1 MRVLNHKEIIMK
13 NELNEGEK
21 KIIYTLKQIMND
33 NSPMPDPIIKNG
45 ILLDKT
51 MLVIVGPPK
60 SKKTFLAQNL
70 ALAIASGKSFA
81 NFEITESK
89 KVLYFLAEGGYYPN
103 RDRLQKMGADFSEKY
118 MENFMLSLFTYL
130 PINHDVAYNTMHN
143 FIKDSGTEVVVI
155 DPLIKFHDVDE
166 NSASQLSDVFG
177 KIRRLI
183 RKLKVSVI
191 LVHHTGKVVSKGGRG
206 SSALVGEYDSCIT
219 IKINKDSPNS
229 INLSYD
235 TRHTESPISNQIHFN
250 PDTFWFE
257 SDEGLLK
264 LLMEN
269 GGSMLKKDFL
279 SSYDKPKSTT
289 YRYIN
294 KAVKAGQIK
303 EEEGVLEVVE
313 TE

>member
-1 MRVLNHKEIIMK
+1 M
-13 NELNEGEK
+13 
-21 KIIYTLKQIMND
+21 IYTLKEIIND
-33 NSPMPDPIIKNG
+33 HSPMPEPIIKNG

-81 NFEITESK
+81 NFEITKPK

-118 MENFMLSLFTYL
+118 MENFELSLLSYL
-130 PINHDVAYNTMHN
+130 PINQNDSYKKMYNI
-143 FIKDSGTEVVVI
+143 IKNSGAEVVVI

-166 NSASQLSDVFG
+166 NSASQISDVFG
-177 KIRRLI
+177 RIRELI
-183 RKLKVSVI
+183 QELEISVK

-289 YRYIN
+289 YRYLN

>member
-1 MRVLNHKEIIMK
+1 
-13 NELNEGEK
+13 
-21 KIIYTLKQIMND
+21 
-33 NSPMPDPIIKNG
+33 MPEPIIKNG

-81 NFEITESK
+81 NFEITKPK

-130 PINHDVAYNTMHN
+130 HINHDDAYNTMHN

-177 KIRRLI
+177 RIRGLI
-183 RKLKVSVI
+183 RELKVSVI

-229 INLSYD
+229 IKLLSYD
-235 TRHTESPISNQIHFN
+235 TRHTEPPVNNQICFN

-257 SDEGLLK
+257 TDDGILK
-264 LLMEN
+264 LLMEH
-269 GGSMLKKDFL
+269 GGSMPKEDFL
-279 SSYDKPKSTT
+279 CSYDKPQSTA
-289 YRYIN
+289 YRHIL
-294 KAVKAGQIK
+294 KAEKAGQVK
-303 EEEGVLEVVE
+303 DEGGVLEVVE

>member
-1 MRVLNHKEIIMK
+1 M
-13 NELNEGEK
+13 
-21 KIIYTLKQIMND
+21 IYTLKQIIND
-33 NSPMPDPIIKNG
+33 HSPMPEPIIKNG

-51 MLVIVGPPK
+51 MLVLVGPPK
-60 SKKTFLAQNL
+60 SKKTFLAQNI

-81 NFEITESK
+81 NFEITKPK

-103 RDRLQKMGADFSEKY
+103 RDRLQKMGAYFSEKY
-118 MENFMLSLFTYL
+118 MENFMLSLFSYM
-130 PINHDVAYNTMHN
+130 PINHNDAYNTMYN
-143 FIKDSGTEVVVI
+143 FIKDSGAEVVVI
-155 DPLIKFHDVDE
+155 DPLIRFHDVDE

-177 KIRRLI
+177 RIRILI
-183 RKLKVSVI
+183 NELKVSVI
-191 LVHHTGKVVSKGGRG
+191 LVHHTGKVETRGGRG

-219 IKINKDSPNS
+219 IHKGLDNAIK
-229 INLSYD
+229 LSYD
-235 TRHTESPISNQIHFN
+235 TRHTESPISNQVHFN

>member
-1 MRVLNHKEIIMK
+1 L
-13 NELNEGEK
+13 
-21 KIIYTLKQIMND
+21 IYTLKEIIND
-33 NSPMPDPIIKNG
+33 HSPMPEPIIKNG

-81 NFEITESK
+81 NFEITKPK

-103 RDRLQKMGADFSEKY
+103 RDRLQKMGAYFSEKY
-118 MENFMLSLFTYL
+118 MEDFMLSLFSYL
-130 PINHDVAYNTMHN
+130 PINHNDDYNTMYN
-143 FIKDSGTEVVVI
+143 LIKASGAEVVVI

-177 KIRRLI
+177 KIRGLI
-183 RKLKVSVI
+183 NELKVSVI
-191 LVHHTGKVVSKGGRG
+191 LVHHTGKVESRGGRG

-219 IKINKDSPNS
+219 IHKGSDNAIK
-229 INLSYD
+229 LSYD
-235 TRHTESPISNQIHFN
+235 TRHTEPPVNNQICFN

-257 SDEGLLK
+257 TDDGILE
-264 LLMEN
+264 LLMEH
-269 GGSMLKKDFL
+269 GGSMPKKDFL
-279 SSYDKPKSTT
+279 SSYDKHQSTA
-289 YRYIN
+289 YRHIS
-294 KAVKAGQIK
+294 KAEKAGQIK
-303 EEEGVLEVVE
+303 DEGGVLEMVE

>member
-1 MRVLNHKEIIMK
+1 L
-13 NELNEGEK
+13 
-21 KIIYTLKQIMND
+21 IYTLKEIIND
-33 NSPMPDPIIKNG
+33 HSPMPEPIIKNG

-81 NFEITESK
+81 NFEITKPK

-118 MENFMLSLFTYL
+118 MENFELSLLSYL
-130 PINHDVAYNTMHN
+130 PINQNDSYKKMYNI
-143 FIKDSGTEVVVI
+143 IKNSGAEVVVI

-166 NSASQLSDVFG
+166 NSASQISDVFG
-177 KIRRLI
+177 RIRELI
-183 RKLKVSVI
+183 QELEISVK

-257 SDEGLLK
+257 SDEGLVK

-269 GGSMLKKDFL
+269 DGSMLKKDFL
-279 SSYDKPKSTT
+279 SSYGKPKSTT
-289 YRYIN
+289 YRYLK

-313 TE
+313 AE

>member
-1 MRVLNHKEIIMK
+1 
-13 NELNEGEK
+13 
-21 KIIYTLKQIMND
+21 
-33 NSPMPDPIIKNG
+33 MPEPIIKNG

-51 MLVIVGPPK
+51 MLVLVGPPK
-60 SKKTFLAQNL
+60 SKKTFLAQNI

-81 NFEITESK
+81 NFEITKPK

-103 RDRLQKMGADFSEKY
+103 RDRLQKMGAYFSEKY
-118 MENFMLSLFTYL
+118 MENFMLSLFSYM
-130 PINHDVAYNTMHN
+130 PINHNDAYNTMYN
-143 FIKDSGTEVVVI
+143 FIKDSGAEVVVI
-155 DPLIKFHDVDE
+155 DPLIRFHDVDE

-177 KIRRLI
+177 RIRILI
-183 RKLKVSVI
+183 NELKVSVI
-191 LVHHTGKVVSKGGRG
+191 LVHHTGKVETRGGRG

-219 IKINKDSPNS
+219 IHKGLDNAIK
-229 INLSYD
+229 LSYD
-235 TRHTESPISNQIHFN
+235 TRHTESPISNQVHFN

>member
-1 MRVLNHKEIIMK
+1 MN
-13 NELNEGEK
+13 NELKKGEK

-60 SKKTFLAQNL
+60 SKKTFLAQNI

-89 KVLYFLAEGGYYPN
+89 KVLYFLAEGGYFPN
-103 RDRLQKMGADFSEKY
+103 RDRLQKICADFKEEY
-118 MENFMLSLFTYL
+118 MKNYMLELITYL
-130 PINHDVAYNTMHN
+130 PINHEDHYKNMYEL
-143 FIKDSGTEVVVI
+143 IKASGAEVVVI

-177 KIRRLI
+177 RIRGLI
-183 RKLKVSVI
+183 RELKVSVI

-264 LLMEN
+264 SLMDS
-269 GGSMLKKDFL
+269 GGSMQKKDFIN
-279 SSYDKPKSTT
+279 SFDKSPATA
-289 YRYIN
+289 YRYISRA
-294 KAVKAGQIK
+294 KKAGLLK
-303 EEEGVLEVVE
+303 DEDGKLELVE

>member
-1 MRVLNHKEIIMK
+1 M
-13 NELNEGEK
+13 
-21 KIIYTLKQIMND
+21 IYTLKEIIND
-33 NSPMPDPIIKNG
+33 HSPMPEPIIKDG
-45 ILLDKT
+45 ILLEET

-81 NFEITESK
+81 NFEITKPK

-118 MENFMLSLFTYL
+118 MENFELSLLSYL
-130 PINHDVAYNTMHN
+130 PINQNDSYKKMYNI
-143 FIKDSGTEVVVI
+143 IKNSGAEVVVI

-166 NSASQLSDVFG
+166 NSASQISDVFG
-177 KIRRLI
+177 RIRELI
-183 RKLKVSVI
+183 QELEISVK

-219 IKINKDSPNS
+219 IKINKDLPNS

-235 TRHTESPISNQIHFN
+235 TRHTESPLSNQIHFN

-257 SDEGLLK
+257 SDQGLLK

>member
-1 MRVLNHKEIIMK
+1 
-13 NELNEGEK
+13 
-21 KIIYTLKQIMND
+21 
-33 NSPMPDPIIKNG
+33 MPEPIIKNG

-81 NFEITESK
+81 NFEITKPK

-118 MENFMLSLFTYL
+118 MENFELSLLSYL
-130 PINHDVAYNTMHN
+130 PINQNDSYKKMYNI
-143 FIKDSGTEVVVI
+143 IKNSGAEVVVI

-166 NSASQLSDVFG
+166 NSASQISDVFG
-177 KIRRLI
+177 RIRELI
-183 RKLKVSVI
+183 QELEISVK

-257 SDEGLLK
+257 SDEGLVK

-269 GGSMLKKDFL
+269 DGSMLKKDFL
-279 SSYDKPKSTT
+279 SSYGKPKSTT
-289 YRYIN
+289 YRYLK

-313 TE
+313 AE

>member
-1 MRVLNHKEIIMK
+1 
-13 NELNEGEK
+13 
-21 KIIYTLKQIMND
+21 
-33 NSPMPDPIIKNG
+33 MPEPIIKNG

-81 NFEITESK
+81 NFEITKPK

-118 MENFMLSLFTYL
+118 MENFELSLLSYL
-130 PINHDVAYNTMHN
+130 PINQNDSYKKMYNI
-143 FIKDSGTEVVVI
+143 IKNSGAEVVVI

-166 NSASQLSDVFG
+166 NSASQISDVFG
-177 KIRRLI
+177 RIRELI
-183 RKLKVSVI
+183 QELEISVK

-235 TRHTESPISNQIHFN
+235 TRHTESPLSNQIHFN

-257 SDEGLLK
+257 SDQELLK

-279 SSYDKPKSTT
+279 SSYGKPPSTT

>member
-1 MRVLNHKEIIMK
+1 M
-13 NELNEGEK
+13 
-21 KIIYTLKQIMND
+21 IYTLKQIIND
-33 NSPMPDPIIKNG
+33 HSPMPEPIIKNG
-45 ILLDKT
+45 ILLDET
-51 MLVIVGPPK
+51 MLVLVGPPK
-60 SKKTFLAQNL
+60 SKKTFLAQNI

-81 NFEITESK
+81 NFEITKPK

-103 RDRLQKMGADFSEKY
+103 RDRLQKMGAYFSEKY
-118 MENFMLSLFTYL
+118 MENFMLSLFSYM
-130 PINHDVAYNTMHN
+130 PINHNDAYNTMYN
-143 FIKDSGTEVVVI
+143 FIKDSGAEVVVI
-155 DPLIKFHDVDE
+155 DPLIRFHDVDE

-177 KIRRLI
+177 RIRILI
-183 RKLKVSVI
+183 NELKVSVI
-191 LVHHTGKVVSKGGRG
+191 LVHHTGKVETRGGRG

-219 IKINKDSPNS
+219 IHKGLDNAIK
-229 INLSYD
+229 LSYD

>member
-1 MRVLNHKEIIMK
+1 
-13 NELNEGEK
+13 
-21 KIIYTLKQIMND
+21 
-33 NSPMPDPIIKNG
+33 MPEPIIKNG
-45 ILLDKT
+45 ILLDET
-51 MLVIVGPPK
+51 MLVLVGPPK
-60 SKKTFLAQNL
+60 SKKTFLAQNI

-81 NFEITESK
+81 NFEITKPK

-103 RDRLQKMGADFSEKY
+103 RDRLQKMGAYFSEKY
-118 MENFMLSLFTYL
+118 MENFMLSLFSYM
-130 PINHDVAYNTMHN
+130 PINHNDAYNTMYN
-143 FIKDSGTEVVVI
+143 FIKDSGAEVVVI
-155 DPLIKFHDVDE
+155 DPLIRFHDVDE

-177 KIRRLI
+177 RIRILI
-183 RKLKVSVI
+183 NELKVSVI
-191 LVHHTGKVVSKGGRG
+191 LVHHTGKVETRGGRG

-219 IKINKDSPNS
+219 IHKGLDNAIK
-229 INLSYD
+229 LSYD
-235 TRHTESPISNQIHFN
+235 TRHTESPISNQVHFN

-279 SSYDKPKSTT
+279 SSYDKPKSTA

>member
-1 MRVLNHKEIIMK
+1 MNKEIK
-13 NELNEGEK
+13 KGEK
-21 KIIYTLKQIMND
+21 KFIYTLKQIMND
-33 NSPMPDPIIKNG
+33 NSPMPEPIIKNG

-60 SKKTFLAQNL
+60 AKKTFLAQNL
-70 ALAIASGKSFA
+70 SLAIAAGKSFA
-81 NFEITESK
+81 NFEITEPK
-89 KVLYFLAEGGYYPN
+89 KVLYFLAEGGYFPN
-103 RDRLQKMGADFSEKY
+103 RDRLKKMGADFSEKY
-118 MENFMLSLFTYL
+118 MENFMLILIRYL
-130 PINHDVAYNTMHN
+130 PINLDEHYKRMYDL
-143 FIKDSGTEVVVI
+143 IKESGAEVVVI

-166 NSASQLSDVFG
+166 NSASQLSDIFG
-177 KIRRLI
+177 RIRELMH
-183 RKLKVSVI
+183 KLKVSVI

-206 SSALVGEYDSCIT
+206 SSALAGEYDSCIT

-264 LLMEN
+264 LLMEH

-289 YRYIN
+289 YRYLN

-313 TE
+313 AE